1 MADTITQ
8 PRYSIMPALVQA
20 GRKWHKL
27 AHRALAAHGI
37 SQARASALVWVHR
50 LGGGTRQIVLASY
63 VGIEGTSLVR
73 LLDELGN
80 AGLLERRDDLTDR
93 RAKTIWL
100 TPEGER
106 LAKQIE
112 LVLATLRER
121 VLDGVDQAD
130 IEASL
135 RVCKAIDV
143 AADLGCGTS
152 AQAKRLLVADV
163 PIEHQP
169 GLEVDPS

>member
-1 MADTITQ
+1 MATSSAQ

-20 GRKWHKL
+20 GRRWRKL
-27 AHRALAAHGI
+27 AQRALAAHGI

-80 AGLLERRDDLTDR
+80 AGLLVRRDDLTDR

-106 LAKQIE
+106 LAEQIE
-112 LVLATLRER
+112 RVLATLRDR
-121 VLDGVDQAD
+121 VLDGVDAAD
-130 IEASL
+130 IDAAL
-135 RVCKAIDV
+135 RICKAIDV
-143 AADLGCGTS
+143 AADLGCKGS
-152 AQAKRLLVADV
+152 DEAKRLLVDDV

-169 GLEVDPS
+169 GLEVEPS